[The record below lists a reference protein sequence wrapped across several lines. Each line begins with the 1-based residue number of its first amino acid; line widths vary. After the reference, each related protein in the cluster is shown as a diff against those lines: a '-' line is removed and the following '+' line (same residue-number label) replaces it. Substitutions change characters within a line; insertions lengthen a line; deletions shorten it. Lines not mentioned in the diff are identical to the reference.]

1 MLIICIILAVYCI
14 IRERRKFQI
23 DILIACVF
31 YNSDKSRG
39 SGTLITLGAVTIG
52 TLGILT
58 YAKKDPEVRAT
69 LEGWIPG
76 TDKAIRIIF
85 LEDSSYFD
93 FVLSFFETL
102 KQT

>member
-1 MLIICIILAVYCI
+1 MHIICIS
-14 IRERRKFQI
+14 
-23 DILIACVF
+23 
-31 YNSDKSRG
+31 YNSEKSRG
-39 SGTLITLGAVTIG
+39 SGMLITLGAVTIG

-58 YAKKDPEVRAT
+58 YAKRDPEVRAS

-85 LEDSSYFD
+85 QEDNTYFD
-93 FVLSFFETL
+93 LVLTFLETL

>member
-1 MLIICIILAVYCI
+1 M
-14 IRERRKFQI
+14 F
-23 DILIACVF
+23 
-31 YNSDKSRG
+31 NSEKKG

-58 YAKKDPEVRAT
+58 YAKRDPEVRAT

-76 TDKAIRIIF
+76 TDKAIQIIF
-85 LEDSSYFD
+85 QEESSYFD
-93 FVLSFFETL
+93 FILSFFETL

>member
-1 MLIICIILAVYCI
+1 LTVYYI
-14 IRERRKFQI
+14 MKEGKRKSIVLNRF
-23 DILIACVF
+23 ILIVCVSH
-31 YNSDKSRG
+31 NSEKNRG
-39 SGTLITLGAVTIG
+39 SRTLITLGAVTIG

-58 YAKKDPEVRAT
+58 YAKREPEVRAT

-85 LEDSSYFD
+85 QEDSSYFD
-93 FVLSFFETL
+93 FVLTFFETL

>member
-1 MLIICIILAVYCI
+1 MYCTT
-14 IRERRKFQI
+14 RERKRKSTVLNRF
-23 DILIACVF
+23 ILIVCISH
-31 YNSDKSRG
+31 NSDKSRG

-58 YAKKDPEVRAT
+58 YAKRDPEVRAT

-76 TDKAIRIIF
+76 TDKAIRVIF
-85 LEDSSYFD
+85 LEDSSYFNV
-93 FVLSFFETL
+93 VLTFFETL

>member
-1 MLIICIILAVYCI
+1 MISYALAVSWEEEKESRLFYI
-14 IRERRKFQI
+14 ELFQ
-23 DILIACVF
+23 LFPFFC
-31 YNSDKSRG
+31 NSDKSRG

-58 YAKKDPEVRAT
+58 YAKRDPEFRAT

-76 TDKAIRIIF
+76 TDKAIQIIF
-85 LEDSSYFD
+85 QEESNYLD
-93 FVLSFFETL
+93 FVLTFFETL

>member
-1 MLIICIILAVYCI
+1 MLLFC
-14 IRERRKFQI
+14 
-23 DILIACVF
+23 
-31 YNSDKSRG
+31 NSQKNGG
-39 SGTLITLGAVTIG
+39 SGTLITLGIATIS

-58 YAKKDPEVRAT
+58 YAKQDPKLRAT

-85 LEDSSYFD
+85 QEESTYFD
-93 FVLSFFETL
+93 SVLTFFRTL